1 VDITA
6 NSTGA
11 RAVPGWTAPR
21 ATTAEWIVWSAL
33 AVALTSVS
41 IPTHAALYGVAVPL
55 AFVLG
60 VLQGGSLLLA
70 VARPAL
76 AAGVHVV
83 SIVGIALTT
92 SAADGP
98 WPLPVVGIVA
108 LSMLLAVVGTRASWI
123 VAVGTWLV
131 AMLLL
136 LIILTVATAQGG
148 DVGGAGS
155 TLIVASSVTAFVTI
169 AVTGTMLLVAARHEV
184 DEVREESQLQHEQLL
199 STQERARIAREM
211 HDVVAHSMSL
221 VHMRAT
227 SARYRLT
234 GLDDDAAAEFDGI
247 AEQAR
252 TALREM
258 RGLLGVLREDGDVF
272 DAPQPDLAALPGLI
286 ASTRAAGIEVVE
298 NLGTVRPEPSAATQL
313 ALFRVAQEALSNVV
327 RHAPDATVE
336 LTLAVEGDEVV
347 LRVRNGASVA
357 TPTPSSASGGPATGH
372 DVGGQGI
379 RGMMERMA
387 SVGGTLTH
395 GPAGDSGYLV
405 VARAPITAPVAAPD
419 APESAS

>member
-6 NSTGA
+6 NSTSA
-11 RAVPGWTAPR
+11 RAMPGWTAPR
-21 ATTAEWIVWSAL
+21 ATTAEWIVWAVL

-41 IPTHAALYGVAVPL
+41 IPTHAGLYGVAVPL

-60 VLQGGSLLLA
+60 VLQGGSVLLA

-76 AAGVHVV
+76 AAGVHIV
-83 SIVGIALTT
+83 SVVGIALAT
-92 SAADGP
+92 SAVDGP
-98 WPLPVVGIVA
+98 WPIPVVGIVA
-108 LSMLLAVVGTRASWI
+108 LSLLLAVVGTRASWI
-123 VAVGTWLV
+123 VGVGTWLV

-148 DVGGAGS
+148 DVGGAGT
-155 TLIVASSVTAFVTI
+155 TLIVASSVTALVMI
-169 AVTGTMLLVAARHEV
+169 AVTGTMLLVAARQEV

-272 DAPQPDLAALPGLI
+272 SAPQPDLAALPGLV
-286 ASTRAAGIEVVE
+286 ASARAAGIEVVDHLE
-298 NLGTVRPEPSAATQL
+298 TVRPEPSAATQL

-327 RHAPDATVE
+327 RHAPEAAVE
-336 LTLAVEGDEVV
+336 VTLAVEGDEVV

-357 TPTPSSASGGPATGH
+357 SSTGRSATGGSSTGH

-405 VARAPITAPVAAPD
+405 VARAPLAAPE
-419 APESAS
+419 AQRSAS